1 MEKKKIVFFGDS
13 VTQGCFE
20 ILREN
25 GEFKL
30 IVDQPSCY
38 GEKLTSLLKNRYK
51 NVQFETVNS
60 GISGDGLI
68 EAEARVDRDV
78 IAHKP
83 DILIFCFMLNN
94 MSRRDTEWYGEH
106 LEVLFDKFKSAGITT
121 IVMSSNMVNKYVV
134 PDTPEVHIEM
144 AKDLVECQNGGVLD
158 SYAEK
163 LKKEAE
169 KYGFYFVDAY
179 GAWKKLDSYGI
190 DTTMLLSNR
199 LNHPTRKMHWLF
211 ADMLFDCIE
220 KNHLIKK

>member
-1 MEKKKIVFFGDS
+1 
-13 VTQGCFE
+13 
-20 ILREN
+20 
-25 GEFKL
+25 
-30 IVDQPSCY
+30 
-38 GEKLTSLLKNRYK
+38 
-51 NVQFETVNS
+51 
-60 GISGDGLI
+60 
-68 EAEARVDRDV
+68 
-78 IAHKP
+78 
-83 DILIFCFMLNN
+83 
-94 MSRRDTEWYGEH
+94 
-106 LEVLFDKFKSAGITT
+106 
-121 IVMSSNMVNKYVV
+121 MSSNMVNKYVA

>member
-1 MEKKKIVFFGDS
+1 MNKKRIVFFGDS

-20 ILREN
+20 ILRED

-38 GEKLTSLLKNRYK
+38 VEKLMALLKNRYK
-51 NVQFETVNS
+51 NVQFESVNS

-68 EAEARVDRDV
+68 EAEARADRDV
-78 IAHKP
+78 LAHNP
-83 DILIFCFMLNN
+83 DILVFCFMLNN
-94 MSRRDTEWYGEH
+94 VSLRNAGWYGKH
-106 LEVLFDKFKSAGITT
+106 LEALFDKFRSAGITT
-121 IVMSSNMVNKYVV
+121 IVMSSNMVNKYVA

-144 AKDLVECQNGGVLD
+144 AKDLVECQSGGVLD

-163 LKKEAE
+163 LKEESE

-220 KNHLIKK
+220 KNHLIEK

>member
-1 MEKKKIVFFGDS
+1 MNRKKVVFFGDS

-20 ILREN
+20 ILRED

-30 IVDQPSCY
+30 LVDQPSCY
-38 GEKLTSLLKNRYK
+38 GEKLMTLLRAKYPDTE
-51 NVQFETVNS
+51 FEMINS

-68 EAEARVDRDV
+68 EAEARVERDV
-78 IAHKP
+78 LNFNP
-83 DILIFCFMLNN
+83 DLLVFCFMLNN
-94 MSRRDTEWYGEH
+94 MSRRDPKWYGEH
-106 LEVLFDKFKSAGITT
+106 LEILFDKFKAAGITT
-121 IVMSSNMVNKYVV
+121 IVMSSNMVNKYVA

-158 SYAEK
+158 SYEK
-163 LKKEAE
+163 KLREEAE
-169 KYGFYFVDAY
+169 KYGFYYVDAY

-199 LNHPTRKMHWLF
+199 LNHPTRKMHRLF

-220 KNHLIKK
+220 KNGLIK